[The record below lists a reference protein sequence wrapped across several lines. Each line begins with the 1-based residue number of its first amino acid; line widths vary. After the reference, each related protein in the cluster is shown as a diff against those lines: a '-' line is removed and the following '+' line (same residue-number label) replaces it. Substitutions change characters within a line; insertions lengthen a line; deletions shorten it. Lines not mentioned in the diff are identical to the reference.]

1 MNTAYINIG
10 SNIGDRRAAIARA
23 VTAIKEQLDPL
34 ARVSPE
40 VHSEPWG
47 YSSPNPYINI
57 GVAVHTSLPP
67 EALLDKLLAIQNSIG
82 AGAHRTAD
90 GDYADRVIDIDLIAV
105 DSLVISTPRLTLPHP
120 RMHLRDFVLIPMDF
134 LAPEWIH
141 PIFNKSASEF
151 LENL

>member
-34 ARVSPE
+34 AVVSPE

-47 YSSPNPYINI
+47 YSSPHPYINV
-57 GVAVHTSLPP
+57 GVALRTTLEPV
-67 EALLDKLLAIQNSIG
+67 ALLDKLLAIQDSISV
-82 AGAHRTAD
+82 ASHRTAD
-90 GDYADRVIDIDLIAV
+90 GDYADRIIDIDLIAV
-105 DSLVISTPRLTLPHP
+105 DSIVLSTTRLTLPHP
-120 RMHLRDFVLIPMDF
+120 RMHLRDFVLIPMAF

-141 PIFNKSASEF
+141 PVFNKSAPE
-151 LENL
+151 LLGNL